1 MRPIFLKM
9 SAFGPYAATA
19 EVDFSEFL
27 PGSLF
32 LITGDTGAGKTTIFD
47 GISFALY
54 GEASGGKD
62 KKNRR
67 DSKSFRSDFAS
78 PFTETFVEFAFSHRG
93 VDYRIKRN
101 PEYARPRL
109 KGEGITLQKAGA
121 TLTGS
126 DGTHAFSLLEVNEKI
141 KEILGLDEKQFHH
154 IVMIAQGQFMNILQ
168 ATSAERAEMFRKV
181 FDTEQYQE
189 FQSYLKNRALEKTKE
204 LEVKEERLL
213 SYMGQIDLKRGKSSL
228 IEKVK
233 DVNYAG
239 EIIEILE
246 EAEKRKSLFHEKI
259 KERAEK
265 ERESCIR
272 GNLLLKSMEEDNQK
286 LLLYGERVAK
296 LSALEL
302 KKGEIA
308 EKKEALKKAADAD
321 EVARKEALLKKTQA
335 EYASFSAKEEKLK
348 KEGKQLEEEKER
360 LHTDLQSMESKRESY
375 EVLKRNLEEKEKL
388 LPLFS
393 RAKGLRQETEGLIK
407 AYKEAEERQREQEE
421 KCRMVRGSFLKA
433 QAGFLARELKEN
445 HPCPVCGSVN
455 HPGPALLS
463 EDVTDE
469 QAVKKEEKL
478 LKNMQGSLQKL
489 LAEAAAKRE
498 KLNACLKSLSEG
510 LKREVSPLQAEE
522 EEARVKE
529 EIKGKRVLLKD
540 FEAEAALLERKKAAF
555 ENKEKEFLL
564 RKGKLQ
570 GSLQEKERELSER
583 KSDYLGER
591 KKRTFVDE
599 GAYRAALMERARQE
613 ILRQEIEDYEK
624 DCHFLSSYIEETGRE
639 LQGKS
644 YRDLEEERGLLAKKN
659 LMAEVL
665 EKKERELDRYLSK
678 HKPLKEA
685 VKKAKESYEKEKKEI
700 LLLLDLSKMANGT
713 AFGRITFE
721 TYIQQYYF
729 KRIIAAANV
738 RLYKMTEERY
748 VLMNRESATDRMGKK
763 GLELDVWDCHTGKK
777 RDIKTLSGGETF
789 LASLAMALGL
799 SDVIQQQKGGIVVE
813 TLFVDE
819 GFGSLDGESLNQAIR
834 ILYELSGNERLVGII
849 SHVEELKN
857 KIDQKIKVTKLKTGS
872 SLEVI
877 VS

>member
-19 EVDFSEFL
+19 EVDFSKFL
-27 PGSLF
+27 PGTLF

-67 DSKSFRSDFAS
+67 ESKSFRSDFAS
-78 PFTETFVEFAFSHRG
+78 PLTETFVEFAFSHRG

-109 KGEGITLQKAGA
+109 KGEGTTLQKAGA

-126 DGTHAFSLLEVNEKI
+126 DGTQAFSLLEVNEKI
-141 KEILGLDEKQFHH
+141 KEILGLDERQFHH

-189 FQSYLKNRALEKTKE
+189 FQSYLKSQALEKTKE

-213 SYMGQIDLKRGKSSL
+213 SYMGQIELKRDSFIAKA
-228 IEKVK
+228 K
-233 DVNYAG
+233 DVNYGG

-259 KERAEK
+259 KERAKK

-308 EKKEALKKAADAD
+308 GKKEVLKKAADAD
-321 EVARKEALLKKTQA
+321 EVARKEALLKKTQE
-335 EYASFSAKEEKLK
+335 EYASLNAQEENLK
-348 KEGKQLEEEKER
+348 KEGRQLEEEKESLR
-360 LHTDLQSMESKRESY
+360 TDLQSMEGKRESY
-375 EVLKRNLEEKEKL
+375 EGLKRNLEEKEKL

-393 RAKGLRQETEGLIK
+393 RTKELGLETERLLK
-407 AYKEAEERQREQEE
+407 AYKEAEERQRGQEE
-421 KCRMVRGSFLKA
+421 KCRLVRGSFLKA

-445 HPCPVCGSVN
+445 IPCPVCGSIN
-455 HPGPALLS
+455 HPSPALLS

-478 LKNMQGSLQKL
+478 LRNMQESLQKL

-498 KLNACLKSLSEG
+498 NLHICLKSLSDG
-510 LKREVSPLQAEE
+510 LKREVSFFQAEE

-529 EIKGKRVLLKD
+529 EIEGKRSLLRD
-540 FEAEAALLERKKAAF
+540 FETESALLERKKVSF

-570 GSLQEKERELSER
+570 GSLQQKERELAER
-583 KSDYLGER
+583 KSDYLGEC
-591 KKRTFVDE
+591 KKRAFVDE
-599 GAYRAALMERARQE
+599 KAYREALMERERQE

-624 DCHFLSSYIEETGRE
+624 DCHFLSSYVEETGKE

-644 YRDLEEERGLLAKKN
+644 YRDLEKEKELLAKKN
-659 LMAEVL
+659 LMAQAL

-678 HKPLKEA
+678 HKPLKGA
-685 VKKAKESYEKEKKEI
+685 IKKEKESYEKAKKEI

-819 GFGSLDGESLNQAIR
+819 GFGSLDGESLNKAIR